1 MAKYL
6 LIFRGGG
13 YTETKPTV
21 SPTELQAHLE
31 RWNAWSKS
39 MIAAGKLAGGN
50 PLTHPPTGKTVR
62 GREKLV
68 TDGPFAEAKDL
79 VSGYL
84 VLEVASIDEATNL
97 ARGCPILEHDS
108 GSVEVRP
115 IMESPLPA

>member
-1 MAKYL
+1 MAKFM

-31 RWNAWSKS
+31 RWNAWSQS
-39 MIAAGKLAGGN
+39 MLAQGKLVGGN
-50 PLTHPPTGKTVR
+50 PLSYPPTGKTVR
-62 GREKLV
+62 GREKIV

-79 VSGYL
+79 VSGY
-84 VLEVASIDEATNL
+84 VILEVASIEEATET

-115 IMESPLPA
+115 VNEAPKMG